1 MKFKVNGK
9 KYNWNVKK
17 CICNISM
24 LLMILFDI
32 AFINGFGIYTI
43 SKLFN

>member
-32 AFINGFGIYTI
+32 AFITGFVMYTI